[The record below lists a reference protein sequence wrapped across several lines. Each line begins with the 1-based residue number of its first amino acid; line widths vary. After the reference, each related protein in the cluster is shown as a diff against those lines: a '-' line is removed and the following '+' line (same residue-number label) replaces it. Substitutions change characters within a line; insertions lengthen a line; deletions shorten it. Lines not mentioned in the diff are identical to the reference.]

1 MLCYFIKDI
10 YNGNTYKLS
19 KYFLNNEYYQNP
31 QKKLDFNFKPAD
43 GNVTIMTRQIVLPD
57 ETSLRDYTHML
68 VPEVN
73 KIYEIRSID
82 QQNSDQYSIN
92 LLEDAFIGNYQQF
105 KNEDMIITRTT
116 DYKPDWFQGVTD
128 ITDMSY
134 DYTYKTTDILPEQN
148 GSGSDIWAA
157 VYIQAPDQELYDK
170 IESVKYNVSTTSG
183 RLQAET
189 FDNKKALR
197 NKYPDLLIYSSNQDV
212 ALNKFF
218 SLDYKYKIAYVK
230 ADNKY
235 YYYAIWHTK
244 ENNSYNM
251 GWKEVNKYDR
261 NFSPLD
267 KSFLTR
273 TVNNSPDLSTV
284 IMLIPNYEGI
294 SLISKDPN
302 LTTNYFVPSM
312 SRFSGL
318 TYILNDS
325 TKVAANILG
334 VRLIPESL
342 LNTEGQLRI
351 NSWGLD
357 VSGLDSF
364 TNIWTISAKLS
375 IYEQGLTLNSL
386 KEEIDVS
393 LKGITDT
400 IWNKEPFK
408 TYELWIF
415 GQKYDIPSYFVND
428 LHMVL
433 SSTSDGI
440 QYNVYRDDERR
451 KLYLSGKTSWDMKWK
466 ADQLEIY
473 AMNNPTYKDEFN
485 NKMQQKWAQTLVG
498 GTAGIAGAGAIMGT
512 AGLAVGGIGM
522 AAGAISTGISNK
534 FDRKQ
539 FELMQANKRMTPDQ
553 IYGDAS
559 GAAMVN
565 KIHNGIYWLVK
576 THNNNLQM
584 KLQYNRIGYPTYM
597 KKTIMDIT
605 PIINTSVGSRARV
618 LTGYFVNTIKN
629 NYVTNEINKK
639 LSEGVILVE

>member
-19 KYFLNNEYYQNP
+19 KYFLNNEYLQNP
-31 QKKLDFNFKPAD
+31 QKSIDFNFKPVD

-57 ETSLRDYTHML
+57 KTSLRDYTHML

-92 LLEDAFIGNYQQF
+92 LIEDAFIGNYQRF
-105 KNEDMIITRTT
+105 KNSDMIITRTT
-116 DYKPDWFQGVTD
+116 DYKPNWFQGVTD

-134 DYTYKTTDILPEQN
+134 DYIYETKDVLPEQN
-148 GSGSDIWAA
+148 RSGSDIWAA

-170 IESVKYNVSTTSG
+170 IESVEYNLSTAPG

-189 FDNKKALR
+189 FDNITALR
-197 NKYPDLLIYSSNQDV
+197 NKYPDFLIYSSDQST

-218 SLDYKYKIAYVK
+218 SLDWKYKVTYVK
-230 ADNKY
+230 DVKKY
-235 YYYAIWHTK
+235 YYYGIWK
-244 ENNSYNM
+244 LGEPARYSM
-251 GWKEVNKYDR
+251 SWLEVEDDL
-261 NFSPLD
+261 FIPPLE
-267 KSFLTR
+267 KSFLNR

-294 SLISKDPN
+294 ALKSNTSNTLN
-302 LTTNYFVPSM
+302 LLVPSM

-318 TYILNDS
+318 TYTLNDE

-342 LNTEGQLRI
+342 LKTKGEI
-351 NSWGLD
+351 KVNSEGLD
-357 VSGLDSF
+357 ISGLESF
-364 TNIWTISAKLS
+364 TDIKVSPFS
-375 IYEQGLTLNSL
+375 PESVMFQGLTLNSL

-393 LKGITDT
+393 LKGIEDT

-433 SSTSDGI
+433 SSNSDGI
-440 QYNVYRDDERR
+440 QYNIYRDAEKR

-466 ADQLEIY
+466 ADQLELY

-485 NKMQQKWAQTLVG
+485 NKMQQRWVQTFVG
-498 GTAGIAGAGAIMGT
+498 GSAGIAGAGVMMGP

-576 THNNNLQM
+576 THNNNTQM

-597 KKTIMDIT
+597 KRTIMDIT
-605 PIINTSVGSRARV
+605 PIWNSFVEAEARV